1 MKVLKTGIKF
11 YAFEYDFSI
20 DGGALGNYNT
30 GIQPPKQSF
39 IFSAF
44 CQVLT
49 PITSIGLD
57 ITFGVA
63 SAPAGLGG
71 IPAIVNY
78 DQAASGFI
86 NSNSAPLFSTFTGEE
101 IIMNFA
107 TNPALTG
114 KVKFI
119 FIVMQANV

>member
-1 MKVLKTGIKF
+1 MKVLKCSPKF
-11 YAFEYDFSI
+11 YAFEYDFSV
-20 DGGALGNYNT
+20 DGGAIGNYNT

-39 IFSAF
+39 VVSAF

-57 ITFGVA
+57 LTFGTA

-78 DQAASGFI
+78 DQATGGFV
-86 NSNSAPLFSTFTGEE
+86 NSNAAPLYSQCNGEA

-107 TNPALTG
+107 TNPALSG

-119 FIVMQANV
+119 FIVMEANV